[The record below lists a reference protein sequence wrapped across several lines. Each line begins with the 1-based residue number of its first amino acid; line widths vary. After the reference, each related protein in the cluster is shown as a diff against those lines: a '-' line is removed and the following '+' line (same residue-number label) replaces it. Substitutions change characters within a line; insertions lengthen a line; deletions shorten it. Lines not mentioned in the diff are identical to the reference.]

1 MLIVCLTPV
10 RWWDRCLYRDGVGE
24 CNLEELLW
32 VQWSLEGLLHYLLL
46 LLELLL
52 VPFIKLLSEKV
63 IIILLLFV
71 ASCMRSR
78 LFAWNF
84 SRTRAS
90 WSFLKQLAFCFSVK
104 HRFSWPVKFHAQ
116 WVIFRVIFVGVII
129 DNNFFWIKLAVVYKP
144 LLWLMPDGFSVCT
157 NNGEL
162 WPAVFE
168 DFGCCW
174 WFLGHHF
181 HGRAWGRSKGTG
193 LDVVRVLPVL
203 GFFAN
208 QGRFLNI
215 LLQTRIRLLLHKKL
229 HLSVY
234 PWKQA
239 AIFDKEV
246 FLDEFAAAL
255 TPLSGQYELPFLFV
269 VHLAKQRLLL
279 CLSIL

>member
-1 MLIVCLTPV
+1 
-10 RWWDRCLYRDGVGE
+10 
-24 CNLEELLW
+24 
-32 VQWSLEGLLHYLLL
+32 
-46 LLELLL
+46 
-52 VPFIKLLSEKV
+52 
-63 IIILLLFV
+63 
-71 ASCMRSR
+71 
-78 LFAWNF
+78 
-84 SRTRAS
+84 
-90 WSFLKQLAFCFSVK
+90 
-104 HRFSWPVKFHAQ
+104 
-116 WVIFRVIFVGVII
+116 
-129 DNNFFWIKLAVVYKP
+129 
-144 LLWLMPDGFSVCT
+144 MPDGFSVCT

-162 WPAVFE
+162 WPTVFE

-193 LDVVRVLPVL
+193 LDVVRVLPVF

-208 QGRFLNI
+208 QGRFLAV

-255 TPLSGQYELPFLFV
+255 TPISGQYELPFLFV

-279 CLSIL
+279 CLSILYCLLELLKAFVINIFEALPLILGVIDLPRQDLLRFLLLVQLLVSLVVCGHIAACRGVRWLGWRWLGYQVDFLGTVLGLSRGCWWWH